1 MSKIKAN
8 FRLFL
13 LRAVLLYR
21 LRFVS
26 FMPPYLGYLEL
37 LSNHLNR
44 WLCWKTMVIDKRLN
58 NIANRLIIHDF
69 LWTVKFFQPL
79 GLICRW
85 NWGISLIFLLMRS
98 NNMTFAKRHWYC
110 PSFERISIVAA
121 KKQKTQRHQLHFH
134 NHKFIVFIGAH
145 SGPLPRDW
153 GGGQHYLVAW
163 LRSFH

>member
-1 MSKIKAN
+1 MSEIKAN

-79 GLICRW
+79 GLVCRW
-85 NWGISLIFLLMRS
+85 NWGISLIFLPMKHNYMNFAHQQIRSHYIFGLLM
-98 NNMTFAKRHWYC
+98 AKDKRH
-110 PSFERISIVAA
+110 
-121 KKQKTQRHQLHFH
+121 QRHQLHFH

-153 GGGQHYLVAW
+153 GGGQHYLVVW